1 VINRRLADQFW
12 PNSDPVGRRL
22 KIGPLDSPA
31 PWATVVGVVGD
42 SRQAGLYGDPRL
54 ELYVPYA
61 QERRGFVAP
70 RDLIIRTKGDS
81 STIAAAV
88 RAAVWN
94 VDKDQPVSNVRTM
107 NQVLSDTVSQE
118 KFQTLLL
125 TLFGGLA
132 VLLACIGLYGL
143 ISYAV
148 TNRTNE
154 IGLRLALGARHADVL
169 TLILKQGL
177 VITLVGIVIG
187 LSAAFAVT
195 RILAGMLF
203 EISPTDPVTF
213 FGSAALLFVV
223 AVVACYL
230 PARRATKVD
239 PLVAL
244 RYE

>member
-1 VINRRLADQFW
+1 
-12 PNSDPVGRRL
+12 
-22 KIGPLDSPA
+22 
-31 PWATVVGVVGD
+31 
-42 SRQAGLYGDPRL
+42 
-54 ELYVPYA
+54 
-61 QERRGFVAP
+61 
-70 RDLIIRTKGDS
+70 
-81 STIAAAV
+81 
-88 RAAVWN
+88 VWSI
-94 VDKDQPVSNVRTM
+94 DKDQPVSNVRTM

-154 IGLRLALGARHADVL
+154 IGLRLALGARQADVL